1 MKEIAGS
8 IRFFVVSALMMCIM
22 SLFFVEPKSP
32 IFFLLFGI
40 SVILGIMWILLLGVK
55 HYH

>member
-8 IRFFVVSALMMCIM
+8 IRFFVVSAFMLCVM
-22 SLFFVEPKSP
+22 SLFFVQPKSP
-32 IFFLLFGI
+32 MFFLLFGI
-40 SVILGIMWILLLGVK
+40 SVLLGIMWLILMGVK